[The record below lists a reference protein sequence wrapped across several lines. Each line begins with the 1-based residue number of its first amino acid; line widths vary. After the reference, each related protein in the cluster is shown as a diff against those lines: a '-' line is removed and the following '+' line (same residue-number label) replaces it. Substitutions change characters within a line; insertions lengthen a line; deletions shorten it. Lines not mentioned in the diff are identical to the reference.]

1 MVFEAFTQVDSSL
14 ERSAGGLGLGL
25 PLVRGLARLH
35 GGDVHAASGG
45 LGRGSEFTIVLPR
58 RVATV
63 QPSASRPPPPPR
75 PPRRVLLVDDFLD
88 ALDILKLGLE
98 LAGCSVETASDGLSA
113 IEKARSGSYDVA
125 FVDIGLPGVDG
136 FTVARTLRAEPATR
150 SLPLVAMSGYGSPED
165 RDRSAA
171 SGFDAHLVKP
181 VAPAALLA
189 AADEIVAGRRGD
201 A

>member
-1 MVFEAFTQVDSSL
+1 VAWGWGC
-14 ERSAGGLGLGL
+14 RWCG
-25 PLVRGLARLH
+25 GLARLH

-58 RVATV
+58 RVGAA
-63 QPSASRPPPPPR
+63 QPSASRPPPPSRSPL
-75 PPRRVLLVDDFLD
+75 RVLLVDDFLD

-113 IEKARSGSYDVA
+113 IEKARAGSYDVA

-136 FTVARTLRAEPATR
+136 FGVARRLRAEPATR
-150 SLPLVAMSGYGSPED
+150 SLPLVAMSGYGSHED
-165 RDRSAA
+165 RERSAA

-181 VAPAALLA
+181 VAPAALLG
-189 AADEIVAGRRGD
+189 AADEIVTGRRRD